1 MSDVFGVGEAT
12 AGVAQATAMIVV
24 ATLQYKTWD
33 KQIDKADAIARR
45 IQDREDERHR
55 AWTDIYKQEEIR
67 TANEV
72 FTAPTETVNYGAV
85 RQRVEATYRA
95 ATDRAVSDALFFMDN
110 QCAGAR
116 GDISR
121 ELTLRGA
128 GLTAFGVEAALR
140 AEELRIEVKN
150 RQRLADKLTMINTG
164 RQAYFS
170 PSSALSGAL
179 QQYQFAAQQAAGA
192 FNGALASLG
201 ALARRNQQPNG
212 QREAGAPALQ
222 QFGADRLATGA
233 DRYRPAA
240 TDFNT
245 PIPDLSANLP
255 DIGGTAMSPGADG
268 GGGGADA
275 RDFTGYGVGTGT
287 ENY

>member
-1 MSDVFGVGEAT
+1 MSDFTGVGTAT
-12 AGVAQATAMIVV
+12 AGIAQAAAMITV
-24 ATLQYKTWD
+24 ATLQYKTWQD
-33 KQIDKADAIARR
+33 QIDKADAIARR

-212 QREAGAPALQ
+212 QRETGAPMRDMDLRAVPTAGDLP
-222 QFGADRLATGA
+222 RLDDGQS
-233 DRYRPAA
+233 PQL
-240 TDFNT
+240 
-245 PIPDLSANLP
+245 PDLSQSSAYMLP
-255 DIGGTAMSPGADG
+255 TTPPISPGSDPGSG
-268 GGGGADA
+268 GSTA

>member
-1 MSDVFGVGEAT
+1 MSDAT
-12 AGVAQATAMIVV
+12 GAGTAAAGIAQAAAMVTV
-24 ATLQYKTWD
+24 AKIQYATWQN
-33 KQIDKADAIARR
+33 QIDKADAIARR
-45 IQDREDERHR
+45 IQDRDDERHR
-55 AWTDIYKQEEIR
+55 TWTDVYKQEEIR
-67 TANEV
+67 TANAV
-72 FTAPTETVNYGAV
+72 FTAADDVVNYGAV

-222 QFGADRLATGA
+222 RFGADRMDTGA
-233 DRYRPAA
+233 DRYRPDP
-240 TDFNT
+240 TEFNT
-245 PIPDLSANLP
+245 PVPDLSLNLP
-255 DIGGTAMSPGADG
+255 GVGGALAPGADG

-275 RDFTGYGVGTGT
+275 RDFNGYGVGTGT